1 MAHKNIRDALGDLV
15 PFVQF
20 KNRESTCGEVLLS
33 VKLQAKVCKSITP
46 LWVFFTFFKLTWAS
60 HMFVSQTWRPS
71 LILTISGIWNIFSE
85 KETKW
90 KKIKKGASGCFQ
102 QLLEQLFRTASTFWI
117 CFNRN
122 STIETDLLTRFED
135 LDLNFVEEI
144 FYRSPNLTHIKD
156 NLYVHSRNVTT
167 FGYKNLI
174 GIV

>member
-90 KKIKKGASGCFQ
+90 KKSKKVLLVVFNNYWSNYSELLQRFGSVSIGI
-102 QLLEQLFRTASTFWI
+102 QLLKQIYWRGLKT
-117 CFNRN
+117 
-122 STIETDLLTRFED
+122 
-135 LDLNFVEEI
+135 
-144 FYRSPNLTHIKD
+144 
-156 NLYVHSRNVTT
+156 
-167 FGYKNLI
+167 
-174 GIV
+174 